1 VARRFGNSRAVK
13 RSRELIW
20 VSVGVQASL
29 LETTLDIASL
39 VISADWAT
47 TAGFDRAT
55 ILGLRGWLSV
65 SQVATGTASDSPG
78 VWLAIYKCG
87 EDSPANSMSPFNAQD
102 YVDFDVLWCG
112 GQGGG
117 ISTTGANTWP
127 SVDINVKARR
137 KINSGEQLRLAAT
150 VATDTASPRFNVNGM
165 LRTLLQLDPPG

>member
-1 VARRFGNSRAVK
+1 MVRAVK

-29 LETTLDIASL
+29 LETTLDIAQL

-55 ILGLRGWLSV
+55 ILGIRGWLSV
-65 SQVATGTASDSPG
+65 AQTAAGTGSEAPG
-78 VWLAIYKCG
+78 IWLAIYKCG
-87 EDSPANSMSPFNAQD
+87 EDSPANSMDPHNAQD
-102 YVDFDVLWCG
+102 YVDFDVLWSG

-117 ISTTGANTWP
+117 TSSTGANAFR
-127 SVDINVKARR
+127 SYEINVKARR
-137 KINSGEQLRLAAT
+137 KINSGEQLRMAAT
-150 VATDTASPRFNVNGM
+150 VPTDTATPRFNVTGM